1 MIDIK
6 VENGVRK
13 INTKTIEEVLE
24 GLNPFHTNI
33 NLIKDLFN
41 NITSEDDLVK
51 NLRLLKEKETPA
63 TILLYIMFIGSFDS
77 LYDANIIMAKV
88 LE

>member
-6 VENGVRK
+6 VENGLKK

-24 GLNPFHTNI
+24 GLNPIHTNI

-51 NLRLLKEKETPA
+51 KLRLLKEKETPVA
-63 TILLYIMFIGSFDS
+63 ILLYIMYIGSFDS
-77 LYDANIIMAKV
+77 LYEANIIMAKV